1 MDFRIEISVKGQW
14 SDSRGQSVMRN
25 IKNFTGLDVVK
36 DLRTRDVFT
45 ICADITRDEA
55 GRIARELANP
65 VTQDCFIGENP
76 NAPVDYDF
84 VVAVGFRPGVTDNVA
99 RTAHEAIGDIIG
111 RKLRKDE
118 LVFSSIEYF
127 FKAPS
132 LTKEKLLGIARSVL
146 ANELIESVTIL
157 SAAEVKTHG
166 IPLNKPLVKGTE
178 SGIVREFDLEVP
190 DEKLLEISR
199 KGILALTLEEM
210 KVIQNYFRQAAGREK
225 YGLGKNPTDVELEVL
240 AQTWSEHC
248 KHKIFDARVCY
259 EDENGAKEEIV
270 SLFKSCIKKST
281 SEIAKKIDW
290 LVSVFSDNAGVVD
303 FNDKIDLV
311 YKVETHNS
319 PSALDPYGG
328 AMTGIVGVNRDPMGT
343 GLGANLLVNV
353 WGYCLGSP
361 FTDPK
366 DVPEGLLHPRRLR
379 DGVHKGVIDGGN
391 QSGIPYGLGW
401 ECFDDRYI
409 GKPLVYCGTLGTLPK
424 KINGKNG
431 WEKSIR
437 PGDLIVMTGGRIG
450 KDGIHGAT
458 FSSEEL
464 HKDSPV
470 QAVQI
475 GDPITQKRMGDFMF
489 EARDK
494 GLYRFVTDNGA
505 GGLSSS
511 VGEMA
516 SICGG
521 CVMDLKK
528 APLKYAGMQPWE
540 ILISEAQERMSFAVP
555 PEQID
560 EFLKLAAERD
570 VEATVMGEFT
580 SDGKFR
586 MLWGDKTV
594 CCLDI
599 EFMHEGL
606 PRLTLQAKWKAPHFS
621 EPSLSGRDAAGD
633 LLSLLGSLNVCS
645 SEYKARQYDHEV
657 KGLSV
662 IKPYVGKERDVA
674 GDASVFM
681 IEPLSREGVVL
692 SSGILPRYSDIDT
705 YHMMASVIDLAV
717 RRTVAA
723 GGRVD
728 RIAGLDNFC
737 WPDPVQSE
745 KTPDGEYKMAQ
756 LVRANKA
763 LYDYT
768 IAFGVPCISGKDSM
782 KNDSTRG
789 GRKISIPP
797 TVLFSTISK
806 IDDISTSLSPDFKEA
821 GDDVYVIGDTLPE
834 LGGSE
839 YYALLGA
846 VGNTVPKVDA
856 PKALALYK
864 AMEKAI
870 RAGIFSSAGTPSL
883 GGLAVAAAKSAMG
896 GRVGLELE
904 LDKVPHARGMSDAQI
919 LFSESNS
926 RFLVSCKP
934 GKAAELEKTLA
945 GFPFAKVGKTN
956 ASGVLKVK
964 GAEGSF
970 SVKLEEM
977 LQSYKGTLAGV

>member
-1 MDFRIEISVKGQW
+1 MDFRIEISVKDCW
-14 SDSRGQSVMRN
+14 SDSRGQSVMRT
-25 IKNFTGLDVVK
+25 IKSFTGLDAVK

-45 ICADITRDEA
+45 ICADITAEDAEK
-55 GRIARELANP
+55 IARELANP
-65 VTQDCFIGENP
+65 VTQEYFIGTNP
-76 NAPVDYDF
+76 AGPAFNLLA
-84 VVAVGFRPGVTDNVA
+84 AVGFKPGVTDNVA

-118 LVFSSIEYF
+118 MVFSSVEYLF
-127 FKAPS
+127 DAPA
-132 LTKEKLLGIARSVL
+132 LTQEKLLSIARNVL
-146 ANELIESVTIL
+146 ANELIESVKVLT
-157 SAAEVKTHG
+157 AEEVKANG
-166 IPLNKPLVKGTE
+166 IPLNKPLVSGTE
-178 SGIVREFDLEVP
+178 SGVVREFDLEVS
-190 DEKLLEISR
+190 DEKLLEISQ

-210 KVIQNYFRQAAGREK
+210 KVIQNYFRQAKDREK
-225 YGLGKNPTDVELEVL
+225 FGLGKNPTDVELEVL

-248 KHKIFDARVCY
+248 KHKIFDAIVDY
-259 EDENGAKEEIV
+259 EDLESGKKEQIV

-281 SEIAKKIDW
+281 KDISEKIDW
-290 LVSVFSDNAGVVD
+290 LVSVFSDNAGVVA
-303 FNDKIDLV
+303 FNDKVDLV

-343 GLGANLLVNV
+343 GQGANLLVNV

-401 ECFDDRYI
+401 EVFDDRYI

-431 WEKSIR
+431 WEKEIK
-437 PGDLIVMTGGRIG
+437 PGDVIVMTGGRIG

-475 GDPITQKRMGDFMF
+475 GDPITQKRMGDFIF

-516 SICGG
+516 GICGG

-555 PEQID
+555 PENLD
-560 EFLKLAAERD
+560 AFLALAADRD
-570 VEATVMGEFT
+570 VEATVLGNFT
-580 SDGKFR
+580 DDGKFR
-586 MLWGDKTV
+586 MMWGEKTV

-606 PRLTLQAKWKAPHFS
+606 PRLQLAAKWKAPSFE
-621 EPSLSGRDAAGD
+621 EPVLDKQDAAAD
-633 LLSLLGSLNVCS
+633 LTGMLARLNICS
-645 SEYKARQYDHEV
+645 GEYKARQYDHEV

-662 IKPYVGKERDVA
+662 QKPYTGKARDVA
-674 GDASVFM
+674 NDATVFM
-681 IEPLSREGVVL
+681 IEPLTKQGVVL

-705 YHMMASVIDLAV
+705 YHMMASVIDLAI

-768 IAFGVPCISGKDSM
+768 CAFGVPCISGKDSM

-797 TVLFSTISK
+797 TVLFSTISQ
-806 IDDISTSLSPDFKEA
+806 IDDVAQSMSPDFKFDS
-821 GDDVYVIGDTLPE
+821 DDVYVVGTTYNE

-839 YYALLGA
+839 YYNMLGF
-846 VGNTVPKVDA
+846 VGNKVPRVDA
-856 PKALALYK
+856 AKALKLYTK
-864 AMEKAI
+864 MEEIVKS
-870 RAGIFSSAGTPSL
+870 GLLTSASTPAL
-883 GGLAVAAAKSAMG
+883 GGLGVAFAKAAMG
-896 GRVGLELE
+896 GRVGVE
-904 LDKVPHARGMSDAQI
+904 LDLTKVPHTAGMKDVEI

-926 RFLVSCKP
+926 RFVISCK
-934 GKAAELEKTLA
+934 KENSAALEKALA
-945 GFPFAKVGKTN
+945 GFTFAKVGQTN
-956 ASGVLKVK
+956 GSGV
-964 GAEGSF
+964 F
-970 SVKLEEM
+970 SVKGTAGDFSVPLES
-977 LQSYKGTLAGV
+977 LISSYKSTLAGI

>member
-1 MDFRIEISVKGQW
+1 MDFRIEIAVKNKW
-14 SDSRGQSVMRN
+14 SDARAQAVLRSIRS
-25 IKNFTGLDVVK
+25 FTSSDAVR

-45 ICADITRDEA
+45 ISADIDAEQAEA
-55 GRIARELANP
+55 IARELSNP
-65 VTQDCFIGENP
+65 VTQEWHIGETVEP
-76 NAPVDYDF
+76 GFAYDYI
-84 VVAVGFRPGVTDNVA
+84 AAIGFKPGVTDNVA

-118 LVFSSIEYF
+118 MVFSSIEYLF
-127 FKAPS
+127 QAPALS
-132 LTKEKLLGIARSVL
+132 KEEVGAIARGVL
-146 ANELIESVTIL
+146 ANELIETVTVL
-157 SAAEVKTHG
+157 SASEVKANG

-178 SGIVREFDLEVP
+178 SGVVREFNLEVP
-190 DEKLLEISR
+190 DDELYEISR
-199 KGILALTLEEM
+199 KGILALTLQEM
-210 KVIQNYFRQAAGREK
+210 KVIQNYFRTCEDRAK
-225 YGLGKNPTDVELEVL
+225 YGLSKNPTDVELEVI

-248 KHKIFDARVCY
+248 KHKIFDAEVDY
-259 EDENGAKEEIV
+259 EDLDAGTKEHIV
-270 SLFKSCIKKST
+270 SLFKSYIKKST
-281 SEIAKKIDW
+281 
-290 LVSVFSDNAGVVD
+290 GVVA

-424 KINGKNG
+424 KINGRNG
-431 WEKSIR
+431 WEKQIE

-475 GDPITQKRMGDFMF
+475 GDPITQKRMGDFMY
-489 EARDK
+489 EAREK
-494 GLYRFVTDNGA
+494 NLYRFVTDNGA

-555 PEQID
+555 KEKIE
-560 EFLKLAAERD
+560 EFLKLAADRD
-570 VEATVMGEFT
+570 VEATVLGEFT
-580 SDGKFR
+580 NDGKFR
-586 MLWGDKTV
+586 ILYGDKTV
-594 CCLDI
+594 ACLDI
-599 EFMHEGL
+599 RFMHEGL
-606 PRLTLQAKWKAPHFS
+606 PRLKLHAKWKVPKFP
-621 EPSLSGRDAAGD
+621 EPDLTGRDAEKD
-633 LLSLLGSLNVCS
+633 LLALLAKLNICS
-645 SEYKARQYDHEV
+645 CEYKARQYDHEV

-662 IKPYVGKERDVA
+662 VKPFFGKARDVQ

-681 IEPLSREGVVL
+681 VEPLGKEGAVL
-692 SSGILPRYSDIDT
+692 SYGILPRYSDIDC
-705 YHMMASVIDLAV
+705 YHMMASVIDLAI
-717 RRTVAA
+717 RRAVAVGA
-723 GGRVD
+723 RVD
-728 RIAGLDNFC
+728 MISGLDNFC

-756 LVRANKA
+756 LVRANKG

-768 IAFGVPCISGKDSM
+768 CAFGVPCISGKDSM

-789 GRKISIPP
+789 GKKISIPP

-806 IDDISTSLSPDFKEA
+806 VDDISKCVTPDFKEA
-821 GDDVYVIGDTLPE
+821 GDDVYMVGMTLPE

-839 YYALLGA
+839 YFDLLGA
-846 VGNTVPKVDA
+846 TGNNVPKVNA
-856 PKALALYK
+856 EKALALYK
-864 AMEKAI
+864 AMEKMIQAEI
-870 RAGIFSSAGTPSL
+870 PSSIITPSL
-883 GGLAVAAAKSAMG
+883 GGLGVAAAKAAMG
-896 GRVGLELE
+896 GRVGLS
-904 LDKVPHARGMSDAQI
+904 LDLSKVPHEEGMSDLEI

-926 RFLVSCKP
+926 RFLISCK
-934 GKAAELEKTLA
+934 KEKSAALEQALA
-945 GFPFAKVGKTN
+945 GFPLAKVGTTT
-956 ASGVLKVK
+956 AEPVLAIK
-964 GAEGSF
+964 GATTDIKVRMEA
-970 SVKLEEM
+970 M
-977 LQSYKGTLAGV
+977 LDSYKSTLAGI